1 MEDYENKYKNLYGA
15 VCKLFRDMSRG
26 ERKKLL
32 EVCPDLQT
40 YEDNATID
48 EIKRFLIGYNNGYY
62 KAPTESEI
70 DSWLS
75 WLDNQK
81 KPSCPILSQ
90 NVVQSGGTHT
100 EEAEL
105 PEMDG
110 DEISEGLGIAEMI
123 LEKTLGKVDGFQS
136 DDGVMEHQMA
146 IDAVKQVKS
155 TRLIFI

>member
-1 MEDYENKYKNLYGA
+1 MEDYENKYKNLYGV
-15 VCKLFRDMSRG
+15 VCELFHNMPCG

-48 EIKRFLIGYNNGYY
+48 EIKRFLIGYHNCYY

-70 DSWLS
+70 NGWLS
-75 WLDNQK
+75 WLDSQK
-81 KPSCPILSQ
+81 KPSCPISSQ

-110 DEISEGLGIAEMI
+110 DDVSEGLDYAEII

>member
-1 MEDYENKYKNLYGA
+1 MEDYENKYKNLYGV
-15 VCKLFRDMSRG
+15 VCELFHNISCD

-32 EVCPDLQT
+32 EVCPDLQP

-48 EIKRFLIGYNNGYY
+48 EIKRFLIGFHNGYY
-62 KAPTESEI
+62 KTPLESEI
-70 DSWLS
+70 NSWLS
-75 WLDNQK
+75 WLDSQK
-81 KPSCPILSQ
+81 KPSCPISSQ
-90 NVVQSGGTHT
+90 NVVQSGGAHT

-105 PEMDG
+105 SEMDG
-110 DEISEGLGIAEMI
+110 DEISEGLDYAEMI

>member
-1 MEDYENKYKNLYGA
+1 MKDYENKYKNLYGV
-15 VCKLFRDMSRG
+15 VCELFHDMSGG

-40 YEDNATID
+40 YENNATID

-62 KAPTESEI
+62 KVPTESEI

-75 WLDNQK
+75 WLDSQK
-81 KPSCPILSQ
+81 KPSCPIQSQ

>member
-1 MEDYENKYKNLYGA
+1 MENYENKYKSLYGV
-15 VCKLFRDMSRG
+15 VCEVYNSIPNT
-26 ERKKLL
+26 EREKILD
-32 EVCPDLQT
+32 VCPELQAL
-40 YEDNATID
+40 EDNKMTE

-75 WLDNQK
+75 WLDSQK
-81 KPSCPILSQ
+81 KPSCPIPSQ
-90 NVVQSGGTHT
+90 NVVQSGGAHT

-110 DEISEGLGIAEMI
+110 DDVSEGLDYAEMI

>member
-75 WLDNQK
+75 WLDSQK
-81 KPSCPILSQ
+81 KPSCPIPSQ
-90 NVVQSGGTHT
+90 NVVQSGGAHT

-110 DEISEGLGIAEMI
+110 DDVSEGLDYAEMI

>member
-15 VCKLFRDMSRG
+15 VCELFHHMSG
-26 ERKKLL
+26 SERKKLL

-48 EIKRFLIGYNNGYY
+48 KIKRFLIGYHNGNY

-70 DSWLS
+70 NSWLS
-75 WLDNQK
+75 WLDSQR
-81 KPSCPILSQ
+81 KPSCPIPYQ
-90 NVVQSGGTHT
+90 NVVQSGGVHT

-110 DEISEGLGIAEMI
+110 DEISEGLDYAEMI
-123 LEKTLGKVDGFQS
+123 LEKTLGKIDGFQS